1 MAILIEAA
9 DLRRYNRLQAELA
22 AKQAEFSLLISEIE
36 VRYDVTVQRDQINF
50 QAGTITRQEER
61 DATDPQG

>member
-1 MAILIEAA
+1 MDILIGVT

-22 AKQAEFSLLISEIE
+22 AKQAEFSLFISEIE
-36 VRYDVTVQRDQINF
+36 ERYAVTVQRDQINF
-50 QAGTITRQEER
+50 QAGTITRQEVQ